1 MSDKIKPK
9 YYKVIGDYD
18 VLDIIKALSEK
29 STLDGFTDHC
39 RFHALKYLF
48 RAGLK
53 DDALQDLKKA
63 AEFLAIGVKNLEE
76 KSSQVPAECFFD
88 PEMYEDTKRKNESF
102 GAGGGGSGTITI
114 KNAEVPDY
122 NLQVIHTDDN
132 MNWRP

>member
-9 YYKVIGDYD
+9 YYKVVGDYD

-63 AEFLAIGVKNLEE
+63 AEFLAIGVKHLEE
-76 KSSQVPAECFFD
+76 KINQDKLAKVNKQYTMKDISNIERKIQSIENITTTVPLSDIKKQIAED
-88 PEMYEDTKRKNESF
+88 SGVNYE
-102 GAGGGGSGTITI
+102 
-114 KNAEVPDY
+114 
-122 NLQVIHTDDN
+122 QN
-132 MNWRP
+132 MDWRP

>member
-48 RAGLK
+48 RVGLK

-63 AEFLAIGVKNLEE
+63 AEFLAIGVKHLEE
-76 KSSQVPAECFFD
+76 KKQQENLAKVN
-88 PEMYEDTKRKNESF
+88 RSF
-102 GAGGGGSGTITI
+102 GMGVNFT
-114 KNAEVPDY
+114 NAAHKKPD
-122 NLQVIHTDDN
+122 DDGVN
-132 MNWRP
+132 YEN

>member
-1 MSDKIKPK
+1 MSDEKIKPK
-9 YYKVIGDYD
+9 YYKVVGDYD

-53 DDALQDLKKA
+53 DDSLQDLKKA
-63 AEFLAIGVKNLEE
+63 AEFLAIGVKHLEE
-76 KSSQVPAECFFD
+76 KRAQGCKIKTIA
-88 PEMYEDTKRKNESF
+88 KNRADDD
-102 GAGGGGSGTITI
+102 GV
-114 KNAEVPDY
+114 NYD
-122 NLQVIHTDDN
+122 LTDEENDKVSDQI